1 MTGNEFIQYVLIPLS
16 AAIVGAIIGAVLAFW
31 YQRKMEIRRDKR
43 GLMQVL
49 MGYRTTGAIEID
61 WIRALNMVD
70 AVFHNNKKV
79 KNLLRS
85 YMYHTDKSRYATG
98 HHHVVLVELL
108 LEMGKVCGYTQIT
121 ETDIRDGYNP
131 ISLRHIYAATLERL
145 ARETPDV
152 EPPLPTNPESYND
165 KEVEK

>member
-1 MTGNEFIQYVLIPLS
+1 MKITELIQYVIIPLAS
-16 AAIVGAIIGAVLAFW
+16 AIIGALLAFW

-43 GLMQVL
+43 GLMQAL
-49 MGYRTTGAIEID
+49 MSYRTTGAVEID

-70 AVFHNNKKV
+70 AVFHDNKKV
-79 KNLLRS
+79 KTLLRS
-85 YMYHTDKSRYATG
+85 YMYHTDSSRYATG
-98 HHHVVLVELL
+98 HHQVVLVELL

-152 EPPLPTNPESYND
+152 EPPLPTKTEIDNG
-165 KEVEK
+165 KAGEK

>member
-1 MTGNEFIQYVLIPLS
+1 MKIIELIQYVIIPLAS
-16 AAIVGAIIGAVLAFW
+16 AIIGAMIAFW

-43 GLMQVL
+43 NLMQAL
-49 MGYRTTGAIEID
+49 MGYRTIGAVEID

-70 AVFHNNKKV
+70 AVFHDNKKV
-79 KNLLRS
+79 KDLLRS
-85 YMYHTDKSRYATG
+85 YMYHTDTKRYATG
-98 HHHVVLVELL
+98 HHQVVLVELL
-108 LEMGKVCGYTQIT
+108 SEMGKDCGYTEIT

-145 ARETPDV
+145 AKETPDV
-152 EPPLPTNPESYND
+152 EPPLPTNQEKNSD

>member
-1 MTGNEFIQYVLIPLS
+1 
-16 AAIVGAIIGAVLAFW
+16 
-31 YQRKMEIRRDKR
+31 
-43 GLMQVL
+43 
-49 MGYRTTGAIEID
+49 
-61 WIRALNMVD
+61 
-70 AVFHNNKKV
+70 
-79 KNLLRS
+79 
-85 YMYHTDKSRYATG
+85 MYHTDKSRYATG